1 MAISRMQQPRQMY
14 GLGSFVKKAVRKVT
28 RPFTKVAKKLVP
40 KEIAGIMRVA
50 APFLPPGYR
59 EAAYL
64 LGTAK
69 QTGRISPVD
78 LALTAAPTFFSKTN
92 VGQGIAQRVGD
103 FKLPGME
110 RDLRTL
116 AVGSKGTPGGPVD
129 VKMAYSPPGIAGS
142 AQAQAL
148 TGKTMTLGSE
158 ATQGFLGKG
167 DVKPTGK

>member
-1 MAISRMQQPRQMY
+1 MSRMQQPRQNY
-14 GLGSFVKKAVRKVT
+14 GLGSFVKKYTRKIT
-28 RPFTKVAKKLVP
+28 RPFTKLARKLVP
-40 KEIAGIMRVA
+40 KEIDGIMRTA

-78 LALTAAPTFFSKTN
+78 LALAAAPTFFSKTDM
-92 VGQGIAQRVGD
+92 GRGIAKSVGD

-142 AQAQAL
+142 AQSQAL
-148 TGKTMTLGSE
+148 TGK
-158 ATQGFLGKG
+158 
-167 DVKPTGK
+167 